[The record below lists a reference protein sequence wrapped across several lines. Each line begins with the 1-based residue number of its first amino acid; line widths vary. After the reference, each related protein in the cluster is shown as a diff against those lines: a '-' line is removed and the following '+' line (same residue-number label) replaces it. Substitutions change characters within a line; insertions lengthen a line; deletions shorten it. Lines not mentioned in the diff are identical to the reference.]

1 MHSCLGLLQ
10 TQHAIRQSHV
20 SFGDRHLA
28 NSHQYLGYRCQNAL
42 VRASANAFFLWGA
55 PCVPNYK
62 KQELTWYH
70 NNINVS
76 SYNPKRSDQWRINK

>member
-28 NSHQYLGYRCQNAL
+28 NSHHYLGYLCQHAL
-42 VRASANAFFLWGA
+42 VRALTNAFLCEA
-55 PCVPNYK
+55 HPPC
-62 KQELTWYH
+62 LIT
-70 NNINVS
+70 S
-76 SYNPKRSDQWRINK
+76 SKSWTDTTTT